1 MRDEARPSDVPS
13 EGVARRQAG
22 QGIECG
28 EVPQRSHQKG
38 LICPPSCMVFLWVMG
53 TSRGF
58 KLGRDRFKLYCSRML
73 TQATT
78 GKMK

>member
-1 MRDEARPSDVPS
+1 MRQGRVTYLQGELL
-13 EGVARRQAG
+13 EGKAG